1 MPEAVTSAGWFPVAT
16 AFAGYA
22 AGFVTE
28 WFRDSRTARRER
40 EARAEKRADD
50 LRARRAE
57 FQRQTLLDL
66 QEAMFQLAR
75 AAGTLY
81 HQDVMTFRKTGV
93 WGRQL
98 VSDEVSEGHR
108 AALARTDMLVARV
121 RDEDIRHLVGQ
132 LRTRS
137 GEVSTSRS
145 EADAEG
151 NIAAMMAAQ
160 EQANQRIGEVLRSL
174 DELAMPASRNA

>member
-75 AAGTLY
+75 AAVALH
-81 HQDVMTFRKTGV
+81 HQDAMTFRNTGV
-93 WGRQL
+93 WGRQP
-98 VSDEVSEGHR
+98 VSDELSEGHR
-108 AALARTDMLVARV
+108 AALARTNMLVARV

-132 LRTRS
+132 LRAHS
-137 GEVSTSRS
+137 AEASISRS
-145 EADAEG
+145 EADAG
-151 NIAAMMAAQ
+151 RCIASMMGAQ
-160 EQANQRIGEVLRSL
+160 EQANERVGEILRSL
-174 DELAMPASRNA
+174 DELAMPGAS